1 MKKLFIFLLIILNI
15 SIFNLKALEN
25 KILFKINYEIITSID
40 LKNEINYLVATNQN
54 IKSLAKNEIIEI
66 ATNTLIREKIKKI
79 ELLKYIKKIELN
91 EKFLDTI
98 VKDFYLKYN
107 FNNKEELKSY
117 LNQNEVK
124 YSYMINKLS
133 LNALWNKLIFEKYS
147 SKVIINKQEIENEI
161 LSKKNFIKQ
170 FKLSEIVFEVD
181 QKSNLEEKFL
191 EIRKNIE
198 KFGFENSA
206 IKFSISNS
214 ANQGGKVGWVSEN
227 SLNKKIITEINK
239 LSPGENTDPIIIPGG
254 FIIIKVEEIK
264 KDEKKID
271 INKEIKRVIKFKTNE
286 QLNTFSN
293 IYLKKI
299 MKDNE
304 VEKI

>member
-1 MKKLFIFLLIILNI
+1 MKKLLVFLFITLNI
-15 SIFNLKALEN
+15 SIHNLKATEN

-54 IKSLAKNEIIEI
+54 IKSLTKNEIIKI

-79 ELLKYIKKIELN
+79 ELLKYIKEIEVN

-98 VKDFYLKYN
+98 VKDFYLKNN
-107 FNNKEELKSY
+107 FNNKEELKGY
-117 LNQNEVK
+117 LNQNGVK

-147 SKVIINKQEIENEI
+147 SKVIIDKQEIETEI
-161 LSKKNFIKQ
+161 LSKKNFIKL

-191 EIRKNIE
+191 EIKKNIK

-214 ANQGGKVGWVSEN
+214 ANQGGKIGWVSEN
-227 SLNKKIITEINK
+227 SLNKKIIAEVNK

-264 KDEKKID
+264 KEEKKID
-271 INKEIKRVIKFKTNE
+271 INKEIEKVIKFKTNE